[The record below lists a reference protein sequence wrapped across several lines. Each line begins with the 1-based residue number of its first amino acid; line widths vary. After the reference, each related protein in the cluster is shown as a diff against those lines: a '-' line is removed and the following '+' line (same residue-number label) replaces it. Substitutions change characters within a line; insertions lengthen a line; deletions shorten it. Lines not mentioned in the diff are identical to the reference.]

1 MAFQRFAPAPRLTK
15 NELVVGVG
23 SRAFV
28 NWLPARG
35 AAAAEGVPM
44 LDATGARMANDLCD
58 GEDVEILSW
67 LPRSRDGLS
76 YQIRR
81 VRDGREW
88 WIASTNLRR
97 GAAPDAPA
105 RATTASQRNGDRA

>member
-1 MAFQRFAPAPRLTK
+1 MSFQRFGSGPRPTK

-28 NWLPARG
+28 NWRPADG
-35 AAAAEGVPM
+35 TAAEGVPM
-44 LDATGARMANDLCD
+44 LDGSGARLANDLAD
-58 GEDVEILSW
+58 GEEVEILSW

-81 VRDGREW
+81 LRDGGEW
-88 WIASTNLRR
+88 WIASTYLRR
-97 GAAPDAPA
+97 GNPAPAPATAAPDGNRS
-105 RATTASQRNGDRA
+105 RA

>member
-28 NWLPARG
+28 NWLPAG
-35 AAAAEGVPM
+35 GSAAKGVPM
-44 LDATGARMANDLCD
+44 LDGTGAHRANDLCD
-58 GEDVEILSW
+58 GEEVEILSW
-67 LPRSRDGLS
+67 LPRSREGLS

-81 VRDGREW
+81 VRDGSEW
-88 WIASTNLRR
+88 WIASTYLRR
-97 GAAPDAPA
+97 GAVPVPPA
-105 RATTASQRNGDRA
+105 RATAGSDEKGGQV